1 MRNRFIFFLMLF
13 LMVAAMLNVSAFA
26 QGCAMCKTAL
36 EQSPEGRAM
45 AKSFDYGILFLM
57 GFPYMMIGAAGI
69 AIYRAYRAKSR
80 VSPSVPE
87 SDRAQFIPSF
97 EEGRCADKLNVKLP

>member
-1 MRNRFIFFLMLF
+1 MRKRLAVFWIVLLIAA
-13 LMVAAMLNVSAFA
+13 VAWTTTAYA

-57 GFPYMMIGAAGI
+57 GFPYAMISAAGI
-69 AIYRAYRAKSR
+69 AIYRAYSR
-80 VSPSVPE
+80 NKKRSHS
-87 SDRAQFIPSF
+87 
-97 EEGRCADKLNVKLP
+97 

>member
-1 MRNRFIFFLMLF
+1 MRNRIIFSLLLF
-13 LMVAAMLNVSAFA
+13 VMVTALFNVSAFA

-57 GFPYMMIGAAGI
+57 GFPYVMIGAAGI
-69 AIYRAYRAKSR
+69 AIYRAYRVKNRDSQQQ
-80 VSPSVPE
+80 VSPELRST
-87 SDRAQFIPSF
+87 R
-97 EEGRCADKLNVKLP
+97 